1 MVSPGNIL
9 FPGGNWDKKQKSDPD
24 YIRKM
29 LQEKVP
35 LEMFGSPEDIGN
47 VVAFLLSSKA
57 SFITGA
63 NIVVDGGQTSSIN

>member
-1 MVSPGNIL
+1 
-9 FPGGNWDKKQKSDPD
+9 
-24 YIRKM
+24 M

-57 SFITGA
+57 RFITGA
-63 NIVVDGGQTSSIN
+63 NIVVDGGQTSSMN